1 MRSNESALTEQ
12 GLTLNSLEVILN
24 KDKLSLLKTEYS
36 HDLYTKYKSNPNF
49 FIYRFD
55 DELYIWEL
63 RPTDES
69 LPSNFKKVEV
79 TIGEHAP
86 IFTKIVERAIVQF
99 FTNNNR
105 RVFLNRYDSSWEVE
119 LQKEEQRNFGAL
131 SLRPTLVFSLRNLYS
146 KLNGKQIIALTL
158 RRRMKPIFTGSEE
171 TIKSQ
176 LADTRGL
183 TRNDRGQ
190 ITASA
195 DNRYRYLE
203 ATGQKRNYENY
214 RRRMESAY
222 SEFEF
227 LTKYTENFNKIASR
241 FHLPDGL
248 QTSSFLLVNLPSASF
263 ESLKLPRPQ
272 YFYYNERTKSDYHYN
287 QIVSELRP
295 YSFDHFKN
303 KRLNILVVSR
313 DEYEGSTDEYIVTLD
328 KKLINLFHLKNV
340 NFDLHTVKPPETYLD
355 VLDKIDAQNYNL
367 AIIVLSER
375 DKNIDTCQSLHYLIK
390 AKLLN
395 QRLPTQH
402 LTIKTLRKTLRK
414 RDRITNIINNNI
426 ALNVYAKLGGIPWTI
441 EQSEKNTSELI
452 IGIGSTVD
460 DGGKRV
466 IGFAS
471 VFDYNGTYLVGDC
484 SQLSTMNEYAKNLE
498 DYLVKTLTQ
507 AFQRKGLSKGNRVR
521 LIFHLFKE
529 AGKKHELIA
538 IDNTLKRFREYNIQY
553 SLVHLSYYH
562 NFRGF
567 KNRGQ
572 DRPDRGTFIQLSSR
586 QALLHMGGR
595 SVAPIQIRLD
605 KRSEYKDLYE
615 ITRQVLSFAHLS
627 YRTFIPTTQPVTTK
641 YPNLMAKKVSELME
655 VGNWDPS
662 ILNKLNEK
670 LWFI

>member
-1 MRSNESALTEQ
+1 MSTEQ
-12 GLTLNSLEVILN
+12 ELTLNSLEIIFN
-24 KDKLSLLKTEYS
+24 KDKLSLPKTTYS
-36 HDLYTKYKSNPNF
+36 HDLYTTYKRNPNF
-49 FIYRFD
+49 FIYRFVNELAD
-55 DELYIWEL
+55 DLYIWEL
-63 RPTDES
+63 PPTDES
-69 LPSNFKKVEV
+69 LPRPLFKEAEI
-79 TIGEHAP
+79 TIEEHAP
-86 IFTKIVERAIVQF
+86 IFTKIVESAIVQF
-99 FTNNNR
+99 FRNNNR
-105 RVFLNRYDSSWEVE
+105 QIFWNRYAATWEVR
-119 LQKEEQRNFGAL
+119 LQTEKQWNFGAL
-131 SLRPTLVFSLRNLYS
+131 SLHPTLVFSLRNLYS
-146 KLNGKQIIALTL
+146 KLNGKQIITLTL

-171 TIKSQ
+171 IIKNQ
-176 LADTRGL
+176 LADIRGF
-183 TRNDRGQ
+183 TRNDRGE
-190 ITASA
+190 IIASVE
-195 DNRYRYLE
+195 NRHRYLE
-203 ATGQKRNYENY
+203 ATGQKRNYENHL
-214 RRRMESAY
+214 RKMESAH

-227 LTKYTENFNKIASR
+227 LTKYAENFNKIASR

-263 ESLKLPRPQ
+263 ESLKIPRPQ

-295 YSFDHFKN
+295 YSFDRFNN
-303 KRLNILVVSR
+303 KRLNILVVSP
-313 DEYEGSTDEYIVTLD
+313 DEYEGSTDEYIGTLD
-328 KKLINLFHLKNV
+328 RKLTNLFHLKNV
-340 NFDLHTVKPPETYLD
+340 NFDLHTVKPPENYLD
-355 VLDKIDAQNYNL
+355 MLDKIDAKNYNL
-367 AIIVLSER
+367 AIIVLSQR
-375 DKNIDTCQSLHYLIK
+375 GKNVDTCQSFHYLIK

-395 QRLPTQH
+395 QRLSTQH
-402 LTIKTLRKTLRK
+402 LTIETIRKTLRK

-441 EQSEKNTSELI
+441 EKSEKNTSELI

-460 DGGKRV
+460 DKGKRV

-507 AFQRKGLSKGNRVR
+507 AFQRKGLSKGDRVR

-529 AGKKHELIA
+529 AGKKHELTA
-538 IDNTLKRFREYNIQY
+538 IDNALKRFTGYNIQY

-627 YRTFIPTTQPVTTK
+627 YRTFIPTAQPVTIK
-641 YPNLMAKKVSELME
+641 YPNLMARKVSELMKI
-655 VGNWDPS
+655 GNWDPS
-662 ILNKLNEK
+662 ILNKLNDT